1 MPTIA
6 IHVTPEVDA
15 ALRRQASALL
25 LGRAAYVRAVL
36 AAIAEQARCEPGSR
50 DGLILPEAASAGAED

>member
-15 ALRRQASALL
+15 ALRRQASELL
-25 LGRAAYVRAVL
+25 LGRAAYVRAIL
-36 AAIAEQARCEPGSR
+36 AAVAAQARRELSAPTIR
-50 DGLILPEAASAGAED
+50 EVASAGTSE